1 METEKADIVA
11 NNPKSYLSNT
21 ASSPGYY
28 LSTCSTK
35 FEEVQEK
42 QKQEKTDYQLAIELQ
57 KQFDL
62 EAKRQQEV
70 ERKKRTA
77 DSYQLRS
84 EVCNDYKNS

>member
-1 METEKADIVA
+1 METQKADIVA
-11 NNPKSYLSNT
+11 NNPKSYLSINT

-35 FEEVQEK
+35 FEEV
-42 QKQEKTDYQLAIELQ
+42 QEKTDYQLAIELQ

-70 ERKKRTA
+70 ERKKGTA